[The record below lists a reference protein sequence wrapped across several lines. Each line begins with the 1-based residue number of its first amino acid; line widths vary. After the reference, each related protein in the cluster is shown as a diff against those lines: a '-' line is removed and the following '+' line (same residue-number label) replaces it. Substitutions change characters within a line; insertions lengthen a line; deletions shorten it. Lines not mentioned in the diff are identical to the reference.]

1 MNIGIDLSPLEKP
14 LTKFAENQAA
24 AIEMQ
29 KPIVEGLS
37 KTFDKFGSSIDRF
50 VDFGLKQEERRSKLR
65 DARDEMEILEMEV
78 KKAELKARIAAMKA
92 AGEQSL
98 AEAAKARSEAEIL
111 EAKNELKK
119 QELEAK
125 KLANKEEEEQ
135 ARHKAKLEKLE
146 KGELGYC
153 D

>member
-78 KKAELKARIAAMKA
+78 KKAELKARIAAMNA

-98 AEAAKARSEAEIL
+98 AEAAKAKAQAEIL

>member
-14 LTKFAENQAA
+14 LTQFAENQAA

-29 KPIVEGLS
+29 KPLVEGLS
-37 KTFDKFGSSIDRF
+37 KTFDKFGNSIDRF
-50 VDFGLKQEERRSKLR
+50 VEFGLKQEERRAKLR
-65 DARDEMEILEMEV
+65 DARDEMEMLEMEV
-78 KKAELKARIAAMKA
+78 KKAEIKARIAAINA

-98 AEAAKARSEAEIL
+98 ADAAKAKAQAEIL
-111 EAKNELKK
+111 RAQNELAEA
-119 QELEAK
+119 QLEAK
-125 KLANKEEEEQ
+125 KLANKSDEEQ

>member
-24 AIEMQ
+24 AIELQ

-37 KTFDKFGSSIDRF
+37 KTFDKFGSSIDRL
-50 VDFGLKQEERRSKLR
+50 VDFGMKQEERRAKLR
-65 DARDEMEILEMEV
+65 DARDEMEILEMEI
-78 KKAELKARIAAMKA
+78 KKAELKARIAAIRA

-98 AEAAKARSEAEIL
+98 AESAKAKAEAEIL
-111 EAKNELKK
+111 EAQNELAK
-119 QELEAK
+119 QKLEAK
-125 KLANKEEEEQ
+125 KLANKDKEED

-146 KGELGYC
+146 KGDLGYC

>member
-1 MNIGIDLSPLEKP
+1 MNMNIDLDCIKEPL
-14 LTKFAENQAA
+14 LKFAENQEKQ
-24 AIEMQ
+24 IEME
-29 KPIVEGLS
+29 KPIIEGIAKS
-37 KTFDKFGSSIDRF
+37 FDKFGTAIDKF
-50 VDFGLKQEERRSKLR
+50 VDYGLKQEERRAKLR

-78 KKAELKARIAAMKA
+78 KKVELKARIAAMNA

-98 AEAAKARSEAEIL
+98 AEAAKAKAQAEIL

>member
-1 MNIGIDLSPLEKP
+1 MNMNIDLDCIKEPL
-14 LTKFAENQAA
+14 LKFAENQEKQ
-24 AIEMQ
+24 IEME
-29 KPIVEGLS
+29 KPIVEGLAKS
-37 KTFDKFGSSIDRF
+37 FDKFGNAIDRF
-50 VDFGLKQEERRSKLR
+50 VEFGLKQEERRAKLR

-78 KKAELKARIAAMKA
+78 KKVELKARIAAMNA

-98 AEAAKARSEAEIL
+98 AEAAKAKAQAEIL